1 MSNPNTVLAI
11 TGLNIPPYA
20 ARGLV
25 ETLSPIPAASQLER
39 TVTGELIDLSVE
51 SMQKYQVVITG
62 DDLQP
67 PGYNGLHV
75 GTLVTVD
82 CISEMAYLTSGGSP
96 DRTVV
101 PGSSRTEGDYTFY
114 RPRLSMRVAGF
125 QMTRDEWS
133 KRLTWVLSLEE
144 V

>member
-1 MSNPNTVLAI
+1 MSNPNTALSI
-11 TGLNIPPYA
+11 TGINIPPYA

-25 ETLSPIPAASQLER
+25 ETLSPVPEAAQLER
-39 TVTGELIDLSVE
+39 TVTGDLIDLSVP

-62 DDLQP
+62 NDLDP

-82 CISEMAYLTSGGSP
+82 CISELAYLTSGGSA

-101 PGSSRTEGDYTFY
+101 PGSSRVDGAYTFY

-133 KRLTWVLSLEE
+133 KRLTWVLSLVEI
-144 V
+144 